1 MNFNK
6 RDEYAKVFQGKSHR
20 AASRQYG
27 REKPQTHLFNE
38 SLHTDPAMNMSD
50 SIDLSLGCDSETND
64 SRCLPQGT
72 DGGEALLDWFRRGG
86 VVDRSISWCHGDRI
100 RLFYCT
106 TSFGDEIVRGWLRAD
121 EKGHVDCQALESA
134 DAEQN
139 TFGRAGGSRF
149 VTDDEV
155 PFIIS
160 STIK

>member
-6 RDEYAKVFQGKSHR
+6 RDEYAKFFQGKSHR
-20 AASRQYG
+20 AAIRQYG

-64 SRCLPQGT
+64 SRRLPQGA
-72 DGGEALLDWFRRGG
+72 DGGKAFLDRFRRGG

-100 RLFYCT
+100 RLFYRT

-121 EKGHVDCQALESA
+121 EIDCQAFRERRCGT
-134 DAEQN
+134 EH
-139 TFGRAGGSRF
+139 T
-149 VTDDEV
+149 
-155 PFIIS
+155 P
-160 STIK
+160 